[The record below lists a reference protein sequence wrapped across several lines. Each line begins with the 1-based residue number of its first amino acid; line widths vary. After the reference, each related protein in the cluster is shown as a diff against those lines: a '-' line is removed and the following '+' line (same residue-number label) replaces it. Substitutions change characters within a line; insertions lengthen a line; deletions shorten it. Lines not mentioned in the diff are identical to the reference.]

1 MSRRSLTLLLA
12 AVGVA
17 VAIAISVLIPVP
29 YVILGP
35 GPTLNTLGK
44 DSSGQ
49 PLITITGHPTY
60 PTSGRLN
67 MVTVGYQGGPG
78 DPVNIFNALAAWLN
92 PDEAVVPASELF
104 PPGQTQQQSQQQ
116 DTQEMTGS
124 QETATAAALTQLH
137 IAYAT
142 QVIVMQ
148 SEQGFPAY
156 GVLKAGDQ
164 ITAVDGKPVTSANSL
179 TSLISAHPAGS
190 TLTVSVI
197 RNGQAMTVQVGTKL
211 SGGHAVMGVV
221 IEEQYKFPFTVKISV
236 GNIGGPSAGM
246 MFALGMID
254 KLTPLNLTGG
264 KFIAGTGE
272 ITASGQVEAIGGIQ
286 QKMVGARD
294 AGATYFLTPASNCS
308 DTKGAVP
315 AGLRLVKV
323 STLNQA
329 VSDLEAIKAG
339 LSRPAELRPAEGTL
353 TPGYI
358 CSGRPAGG
366 PEARGTVRSANR
378 FLP

>member
-12 AVGVA
+12 SVGVA
-17 VAIAISVLIPVP
+17 AAIAVSVLIPVP

-49 PLITITGHPTY
+49 PLITITGHATY
-60 PTSGRLN
+60 PTSGHLN

-78 DPVNIFNALAAWLN
+78 DNVNIFNALAAWLN
-92 PDEAVVPASELF
+92 PDEAVVPESELF
-104 PPGQTQQQSQQQ
+104 PAGQTQQQSQQQ

-124 QETATAAALTQLH
+124 QETSTAAALTWLH
-137 IAYAT
+137 IAYQT
-142 QVIVMQ
+142 QVVVVQ
-148 SEQGFPAY
+148 AEQGFPAY

-190 TLTVSVI
+190 TLTVAII
-197 RNGQAMTVQVGTKL
+197 RNGQARTLQVGTKL
-211 SGGHAVMGVV
+211 SGGRAVMGVG
-221 IEEQYKFPFTVKISV
+221 IMEQYKFPFTVKFSV
-236 GNIGGPSAGM
+236 GDIGGPSAGM
-246 MFALGMID
+246 MFALGIID
-254 KLTPLNLTGG
+254 KLTALNLTGG

-272 ITASGQVEAIGGIQ
+272 ITAGGQVEAIGGIQ

-294 AGATYFLTPASNCS
+294 AGATLFLTPASNCS

-323 STLNQA
+323 STLGQA

-339 LSRPAELRPAEGTL
+339 RPVPS
-353 TPGYI
+353 
-358 CSGRPAGG
+358 C
-366 PEARGTVRSANR
+366 
-378 FLP
+378 